1 MSTLKVFDARVVPR
15 IKECLGSW
23 TPPHTIP
30 PHARYLDLYGMRE
43 RVTPID
49 IEEQIAE
56 MRAAGVQRALI
67 CAADNTTT
75 WGRKTPNEVI
85 ARLCKRFPDV
95 FLGFAGVDPHKGMA
109 AVREFEHAVKSLGL
123 RGLNLGP
130 WLHKLLANDKRY
142 YPLYAKAVELDVPV
156 VLHTSSHFDPTVSFE
171 TGNPTYLDEVC
182 VFFPE
187 LKVIASHA
195 GWPWI
200 SQMIA
205 VAWRHPN
212 VYLELSGI
220 RPRYLSKELVS
231 HFDTPILRGRVL
243 FGTDYPLLEWAPSIE
258 DILQLDIATETK
270 HEILWANAARLFGLE
285 GSAA

>member
-1 MSTLKVFDARVVPR
+1 MSPQKVFDARMVPR

-23 TPPHTIP
+23 TPPTTIT
-30 PHARYLDLYGMRE
+30 PHLRYLDLYRMRD
-43 RVTPID
+43 RVIPID
-49 IEEQIAE
+49 IEEQIAQ
-56 MRAAGVQRALI
+56 MRAAGVQRAII

-85 ARLCKRFPDV
+85 ATLCDRYPDV
-95 FLGFAGVDPHKGMA
+95 FVGFAGVDPHKGMD
-109 AVREFEHAVKSLGL
+109 AVREFERAVKSLGL

-130 WLHKLLANDKRY
+130 WLQKLLANDKRY
-142 YPLYAKAVELDVPV
+142 YPLYAKAVELNVPV

-200 SQMIA
+200 LQMIA

-220 RPRYLSKELVS
+220 RPRYLHKELVS
-231 HFDTPILRGRVL
+231 YFDTPLLKGRVL
-243 FGTDYPLLEWAPSIE
+243 FGTDYPLLEWTPSIE
-258 DILQLDIATETK
+258 DVLQLPIATETK
-270 HEILWANAARLFGLE
+270 HEILWGNAARLFGLE
-285 GSAA
+285 D

>member
-1 MSTLKVFDARVVPR
+1 MTDLKVFDARVVPR

-23 TPPHTIP
+23 TPPRTIP
-30 PHARYLDLYGMRE
+30 PHMRYLDLYRMRE

-49 IEEQIAE
+49 IDDQIGQ
-56 MRAAGVQRALI
+56 MRAAGVRRAII

-85 ARLCKRFPDV
+85 ASLCERYPDV
-95 FLGFAGVDPHKGMA
+95 FVGFAGADPHRGMT

-130 WLHKLLANDKRY
+130 WLQKLLANDKRY

-171 TGNPTYLDEVC
+171 TGNPTYLDDVC

-220 RPRYLSKELVS
+220 RPRYLDKGLVS
-231 HFDTPILRGRVL
+231 YFDTPILKGRVL
-243 FGTDYPLLEWAPSIE
+243 FGTDYPLLEWAPSVADLLELPISE
-258 DILQLDIATETK
+258 DTK
-270 HEILWANAARLFGLE
+270 REILWDNAIRLLGLRTP
-285 GSAA
+285 

>member
-1 MSTLKVFDARVVPR
+1 MSALKICDARVVPR

-23 TPPHTIP
+23 TPPNTIK
-30 PHARYLDLYGMRE
+30 PHQRYLDLYRMRD
-43 RVTPID
+43 RTIPID
-49 IEEQIAE
+49 IEEQIGQ
-56 MRAAGVQRALI
+56 MRAAGVQRAVI
-67 CAADNTTT
+67 CAADITTT

-85 ARLCKRFPDV
+85 AKLCERYPDV
-95 FLGFAGVDPHKGMA
+95 FIGFAGADPYRGME
-109 AVREFEHAVKSLGL
+109 AVREFEHAIKSLGL
-123 RGLNLGP
+123 RGLNLAP

-142 YPLYAKAVELDVPV
+142 YPLYAKAVELNVPV
-156 VLHTSSHFDPTVSFE
+156 VLAMSSHFDPTSSFE

-200 SQMIA
+200 LQMVA

-220 RPRYLSKELVS
+220 RPRYLHRDLVS
-231 HFDTPILRGRVL
+231 YFDTPVLKGRVL
-243 FGTDYPLLEWAPSIE
+243 FATDYPLLEWSTSINDLVE
-258 DILQLDIATETK
+258 LPISEETK
-270 HEILWANAARLFGLE
+270 GEILWDNAARLFGFD
-285 GSAA
+285 G

>member
-1 MSTLKVFDARVVPR
+1 MSAMRVFDARVVPR

-23 TPPHTIP
+23 TPPNTIQ
-30 PHARYLDLYGMRE
+30 PHLRYLDLYRMRD

-49 IEEQIAE
+49 IEEQIAQ
-56 MRAAGVQRALI
+56 MRAAGVQRAII

-85 ARLCKRFPDV
+85 AQLCERYPDLFV
-95 FLGFAGVDPHKGMA
+95 GFAGVDPHKGMA

-130 WLHKLLANDKRY
+130 WLQKLLPNDKRY
-142 YPLYAKAVELDVPV
+142 YPLYAKAIELDVPV
-156 VLHTSSHFDPTVSFE
+156 VLHTSSHFDPTVTFE
-171 TGNPTYLDEVC
+171 TGNPTHLDEVC

-187 LKVIASHA
+187 LKIIASHA

-200 SQMIA
+200 LQMIA

-212 VYLELSGI
+212 VYLEISGI
-220 RPRYLSKELVS
+220 RPRYLHKELVS
-231 HFDTPILRGRVL
+231 YFDTPLLKGRVL
-243 FGTDYPLLEWAPSIE
+243 FGTDYPLLEWESSIA
-258 DILQLDIATETK
+258 DVMQLPIATETK
-270 HEILWANAARLFGLE
+270 HEILWGNAARLFGIE
-285 GSAA
+285 G